1 MTLEDAIEK
10 AAIILPEHRKELFA
24 YLKKLPDGIE
34 KWLYRVEIA
43 DPQSLYQGD
52 VLLNLPT
59 CFVDEEGDVV
69 KGNDVVAVISNT
81 CDMQPARQDFII
93 ASPIV
98 SLNELEGDA
107 VAVENL
113 RAEIRRNKIFR
124 YFYLPPQNDFPES
137 FIDFSKMVSISS
149 PYLNGV
155 KRDSPRQCI
164 LSLSQNGFYFFL
176 IKLTFHLARMEKPS
190 VN

>member
-10 AAIILPEHRKELFA
+10 AAIILPEHRKELSV
-24 YLKKLPDGIE
+24 YLKNLPDGIE
-34 KWLYRVEIA
+34 KWLYRDGIA

-52 VLLNLPT
+52 VLLDLPT

-69 KGNDVVAVISNT
+69 KGDDVVALISNT
-81 CDMQPARQDFII
+81 CDMQPVRQDFII
-93 ASPIV
+93 ASPVV
-98 SLNELEGDA
+98 SFDELEGDA
-107 VAVENL
+107 ATVENL

-149 PYLNGV
+149 PYLNGI
-155 KRDSPRQCI
+155 KRDSSRQCI